1 MNTIATVTITAV
13 FPVSGSFLNS
23 TRTLSKSMGF
33 GLTNRLPP
41 NEVKWL
47 QEQLINP
54 FNVADKTCKYK
65 DISVGIFY
73 HSEFSHFKAP
83 KSHRLSGPSAS
94 S

>member
-1 MNTIATVTITAV
+1 MNTITTVTITAV

-54 FNVADKTCKYK
+54 FNVADKTCKYT
-65 DISVGIFY
+65 FY
-73 HSEFSHFKAP
+73 HSEFFSFEGTK
-83 KSHRLSGPSAS
+83 KQ
-94 S
+94 